1 MSRLLRL
8 RVGVLFWCRR
18 RFLNQELSPCSVLA
32 GLDLFGDGAEGSSV
46 GIEFSSRLDFQ
57 GKAVVSWVAFL
68 GEASGRQ
75 RCF

>member
-8 RVGVLFWCRR
+8 RVGVLFWCQRQ
-18 RFLNQELSPCSVLA
+18 FPNQELSPYSVLA
-32 GLDLFGDGAEGSSV
+32 GSALFGDGAEGSSV

-57 GKAVVSWVAFL
+57 GKAVVSLVAFL
-68 GEASGRQ
+68 GEVSGRQ